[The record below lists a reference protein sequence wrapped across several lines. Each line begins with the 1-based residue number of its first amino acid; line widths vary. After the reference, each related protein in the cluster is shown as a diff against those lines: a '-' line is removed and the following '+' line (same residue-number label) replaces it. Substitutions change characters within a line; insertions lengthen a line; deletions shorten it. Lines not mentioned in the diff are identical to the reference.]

1 MVISTSCNTWIIHFP
16 QSPNLFA
23 TYPLSEFHRAQT
35 DFMAKKYIGKLV
47 VMPDRFFYSGLIC
60 VAHRDRF
67 DLDHH
72 ALIREIAK
80 RYAG

>member
-16 QSPNLFA
+16 QSPNLYA

-47 VMPDRFFYSGLIC
+47 VMPDRFFTA
-60 VAHRDRF
+60 V
-67 DLDHH
+67 
-72 ALIREIAK
+72 
-80 RYAG
+80 